1 MGKSKKKTPVEEQ
14 EREEEEEEAVAA
26 ENEGDDEENGEA
38 GENDDEDEDE
48 DEGSSSGK
56 KLSPEEREANRRAR
70 RRLMAK
76 KRGYRRQSSK
86 AGYAFKRAA
95 GFGSS
100 RDVAANI
107 VSIPETIRA
116 CKWAPEMPGRP
127 AFGTLAE
134 FRERSTLRKEAL
146 PPGPAAVYRAA
157 LEVVLRRVV
166 DEATMRSVEMGK
178 PRVTTATLHSVLR
191 PFRSVLRF
199 SFANPQGLLR
209 HAQNVV
215 IRSSRKGNVNALA
228 FGEDDEAA
236 CLEEAAMLPKQEAIA
251 NEVSAEI
258 EKRRAARA
266 AAKKERAAAA

>member
-1 MGKSKKKTPVEEQ
+1 MAKSKKK
-14 EREEEEEEAVAA
+14 RGEEEEEPE
-26 ENEGDDEENGEA
+26 EPEPTQEEDEGDDDE
-38 GENDDEDEDE
+38 GENAANDDDDEDEPTN
-48 DEGSSSGK
+48 SK
-56 KLSPEEREANRRAR
+56 KLSPEEREANRKAR
-70 RRLMAK
+70 RKLMAK
-76 KRGYRRQSSK
+76 KRGYRRQATK

-95 GFGSS
+95 GFGAS

-107 VSIPETIRA
+107 ISLPETIRA
-116 CKWAPEMPGRP
+116 CKWAPEMPGKP

-134 FRERSTLRKEAL
+134 FKERGGLRKEAL

-166 DEATMRSVEMGK
+166 DEATLRSVEMGK

-199 SFANPQGLLR
+199 SFADPQGLLR

-228 FGEDDEAA
+228 FGENDEAA
-236 CLEEAAMLPKQEAIA
+236 CREEAAMLPKQEALA
-251 NEVSAEI
+251 NEVSADI

-266 AAKKERAAAA
+266 AAKKARAEAA

>member
-1 MGKSKKKTPVEEQ
+1 MAKSKKK
-14 EREEEEEEAVAA
+14 RAEEEEEPEEA
-26 ENEGDDEENGEA
+26 EPMQEEDEGDDDEGENG
-38 GENDDEDEDE
+38 GGDDDEEE
-48 DEGSSSGK
+48 EAPNGK
-56 KLSPEEREANRRAR
+56 KMSPEEREANRKAR
-70 RRLMAK
+70 RKLMAK
-76 KRGYRRQSSK
+76 KRGYRRQAVK

-95 GFGSS
+95 GFGGS

-107 VSIPETIRA
+107 ISIPETIRA
-116 CKWAPEMPGRP
+116 CKWAPEMPGKP

-134 FRERSTLRKEAL
+134 FKERSSLRKEAL

-199 SFANPQGLLR
+199 SFADPQGLLR

-236 CLEEAAMLPKQEAIA
+236 CREEAAMLPKQEAIS

>member
-1 MGKSKKKTPVEEQ
+1 MAKSKKQRP
-14 EREEEEEEAVAA
+14 EEEEEEPEEPEPMQA
-26 ENEGDDEENGEA
+26 EDEGDDEE
-38 GENDDEDEDE
+38 GENADDDDEGEDE
-48 DEGSSSGK
+48 QTSNK
-56 KLSPEEREANRRAR
+56 MTPEEREANRKAR
-70 RRLMAK
+70 RKLMAK
-76 KRGYRRQSSK
+76 KRGYRRQSAK

-95 GFGSS
+95 GFGAS

-107 VSIPETIRA
+107 ISIPETIRA
-116 CKWAPEMPGRP
+116 CKWAPEMPGKP

-134 FRERSTLRKEAL
+134 FEERGSLRKEAL

-157 LEVVLRRVV
+157 LEVVIRRVV
-166 DEATMRSVEMGK
+166 DEATLRSVEMGK

-199 SFANPQGLLR
+199 SFADPQGLLR

-228 FGEDDEAA
+228 FGENDEAA
-236 CLEEAAMLPKQEAIA
+236 CREEVAMLPKQEALA
-251 NEVSAEI
+251 SEVSAEI

-266 AAKKERAAAA
+266 AAKKARAAAA

>member
-1 MGKSKKKTPVEEQ
+1 MAKSKQK
-14 EREEEEEEAVAA
+14 RGAEEEEPEPDLVQA
-26 ENEGDDEENGEA
+26 EDEGDDDEGENA
-38 GENDDEDEDE
+38 GEDGEDEE
-48 DEGSSSGK
+48 EPVNGNRM
-56 KLSPEEREANRRAR
+56 SPEEREANRKAR
-70 RRLMAK
+70 RKLMAK
-76 KRGYRRQSSK
+76 KRGYRRQSWK

-95 GFGSS
+95 GFGGS

-107 VSIPETIRA
+107 ISVPETIRA
-116 CKWAPEMPGRP
+116 CKWSPELPGKP

-134 FRERSTLRKEAL
+134 FKERSELRKEAL

-199 SFANPQGLLR
+199 SFADPQGLLR

-228 FGEDDEAA
+228 FGEQDEAL
-236 CLEEAAMLPKQEAIA
+236 CREEVAMLPKQEALA

-266 AAKKERAAAA
+266 AAKKARAEAA

>member
-1 MGKSKKKTPVEEQ
+1 MGKSKKKTPAEEE
-14 EREEEEEEAVAA
+14 EREEEEEVAMA
-26 ENEGDDEENGEA
+26 EDEGDDEGEDNGEA
-38 GENDDEDEDE
+38 DENDDDEDEA
-48 DEGSSSGK
+48 SSGR

-76 KRGYRRQSSK
+76 KRGYRRQSGK
-86 AGYAFKRAA
+86 AGYAFKRVA
-95 GFGSS
+95 GFGAS

-116 CKWAPEMPGRP
+116 CKWSPELPGKP
-127 AFGTLAE
+127 AFGTVAE
-134 FRERSTLRKEAL
+134 FKERSSLRKEAL

-215 IRSSRKGNVNALA
+215 IHSSRKGNVNALA

-236 CLEEAAMLPKQEAIA
+236 CREEAAMLPKQEAIA